1 MSDTSRNSEFSVK
14 TGFES
19 AILKASAMPP
29 ISAAAYIWGLKM
41 SETSKMVNFQSK
53 LDLKVRF

>member
-41 SETSKMVNFQSK
+41 SETSKMVNFQS
-53 LDLKVRF
+53 V